1 MSTKA
6 ELGERI
12 FSDVNFSAN
21 RTQSCA
27 TCHNPDH
34 AFIDNRLDSNDDT
47 LAVSL
52 GDDDVSFGD
61 RNTPTATYA
70 NLSPDFSYGTHSRF
84 NSEQPDYEGFIGGQF
99 LDGRETDLQGQAG
112 GPFLNLLEM
121 GMTDKEAVV
130 QRILE
135 NQAYTIS
142 FKSLFGETIF
152 DDIDTA
158 YAALT
163 ESIAEFEKTDAFA
176 SFDSKYDRSLEGDY
190 FYDPLSKAALGKA
203 LFFSQQFTNCA
214 TCHQLRPNGNNRETF
229 TNYEYHNIG
238 VPVNTAA
245 RALNGFG
252 DDFIDTGLQANPNG
266 PTDADAGKFKVP
278 TLRNAAVTAPYM
290 HNGVFRELKTV
301 IQFYDKH
308 VAGSQYTTNPETG
321 EAWREAEIPD
331 TVSLTELEDGD
342 KLDDDD
348 VEALVCFIRTLTDAR
363 YEHLIPENGIDCGE

>member
-135 NQAYTIS
+135 NQEYTIS

-152 DDIDTA
+152 DDIDAA